1 MSQVN
6 QQNQPNRPR
15 AAQVQAAQ
23 AQANLPTQHQTIA
36 PAVRPGGP
44 SHNIYRMQAASRQP
58 NTSRRI
64 RRRRYRDAGANLM
77 VFSGELRSIKNKSEK
92 SHFIHCGISFFN
104 IIIHFINV

>member
-64 RRRRYRDAGANLM
+64 RRRRYCDARASVTPSLSNLAAELNPQESTGNPLIDGFFGGA
-77 VFSGELRSIKNKSEK
+77 
-92 SHFIHCGISFFN
+92 SFY
-104 IIIHFINV
+104 